1 MKHIEN
7 LLNQIK
13 IVTDKNA
20 EIIEATGGRFN
31 MFQICGVNHYEK
43 THSAILAE
51 FLNPKGS
58 HGLKSKFLEC
68 FIETLEEKFSIKNFN
83 CENAIVATEKYF
95 DTGNIDI
102 LIEDNHGKA
111 MIIENKIY
119 ADDQWEQLKRYD
131 SSAKNKYKT
140 EDYQIF
146 YLTLDGTEA
155 SEQSGE
161 GVEYHAIS
169 YRETIIEW
177 LEKCVAIAVRYPMVR
192 ETINQYIIHL
202 KQLTNQDMDT
212 KGKEEKLEILVKNF
226 EAAQAI
232 YQITHDEFLDALSK
246 KYFVPIMANYAKNK
260 NLKFEYFGSSSKY
273 GGIEFIL
280 VPHNWKKCA
289 IQYTFESGTGSYFG
303 IVYQDKD
310 DALSKETLEKIL
322 MKYPRRKTSDWWAF
336 WEKLNPIDWETVVD
350 GTFAKDCINK
360 AEQFMHDLEGIEL

>member
-102 LIEDNHGKA
+102 LIEDNHSKA

-212 KGKEEKLEILVKNF
+212 KCKEEKLEILVKNF

-246 KYFVPIMANYAKNK
+246 KYFVPAMQQYFGENR
-260 NLKFEYFGSSSKY
+260 FEYERSNVEF
-273 GGIEFIL
+273 GGINFKIK
-280 VPHNWKKCA
+280 VPKWKKCV
-289 IQYTFESGTGSYFG
+289 IYFWSGRAGYYYGAYYLNT
-303 IVYQDKD
+303 DNT
-310 DALSKETLEKIL
+310 LSDEILNKIKMRVL
-322 MKYPRRKTSDWWAF
+322 NSGHSTWWAC
-336 WEKLNPIDWETVVD
+336 EIKINKIDWKTVVN
-350 GTFAKDCINK
+350 GTFAEDCKSKIN
-360 AEQFMHDLEGIEL
+360 QLIRDLEGIEL